1 MHTFRQKVDYKLR
14 HDGEGGSEKTCL
26 SAQVRLEERR
36 DSSSSKGEGKSSSS
50 TGCVCVFVCVQRLKS
65 GRRGRGGG
73 GSRLEVWQEEKDC
86 LRCSNIWSYIDFHL
100 PCQPTYLWTK
110 KQTQWWRQRCW
121 LLQWWQLAWQKV
133 YLFLFFTIY
142 FLFSYMSLSL
152 ALSSAPPFFFL
163 KKSFLDIYTF
173 FPSILY
179 PFSLSLLTPSFFFSL
194 DFLPF
199 LFNCI
204 SFLLLFTTL

>member
-36 DSSSSKGEGKSSSS
+36 DSSSSKGEGKSSSSSS

-121 LLQWWQLAWQKV
+121 LLQWWQSAWQKV
-133 YLFLFFTIY
+133 YLLLFFTIY

-152 ALSSAPPFFFL
+152 ALSSAPPPFL
-163 KKSFLDIYTF
+163 KKKAFLISIHF
-173 FPSILY
+173 FLQFSIHFPSL
-179 PFSLSLLTPSFFFSL
+179 
-194 DFLPF
+194 
-199 LFNCI
+199 C
-204 SFLLLFTTL
+204 